1 MVVAAVA
8 AAAAVVGAVVA
19 VAVSSEIGELLQL
32 GAPASPRRTHSSSAA
47 WQLQGGDALGRK
59 FAPFEGHGRIQ
70 PTKLSSP
77 NTNNRDIHS
86 MLSSITVFTSYAR
99 DGRLNFI
106 LAVEK
111 WHA

>member
-8 AAAAVVGAVVA
+8 AVAAVVGAVVA

-70 PTKLSSP
+70 PTKLSSR
-77 NTNNRDIHS
+77 TRTIG
-86 MLSSITVFTSYAR
+86 IFTVCCR
-99 DGRLNFI
+99 RLQYI
-106 LAVEK
+106 RVMHGMED
-111 WHA
+111 